1 MDSAEAHVNKYI
13 KIGLGLMAGVAA
25 SFAVYRA
32 IKRRRAMAESKPP
45 FAEAAESGEA

>member
-1 MDSAEAHVNKYI
+1 MNKYI

-25 SFAVYRA
+25 SFAIYRA
-32 IKRRRAMAESKPP
+32 IRKRRIVAESKPP